1 MRRRAGTDP
10 DFVSLSAAD
19 VGSAF
24 RSDSRQ
30 GVSMNAPVIRHEQRQ
45 TQSLTPRLQQAVRLL
60 QLSSLD
66 FAQEVQQAIGSNPFL
81 DVEEPEGEA
90 SANGEKGARASAIEA
105 DGDVTVAV
113 AEGVPAAPE
122 QITQLEAGEA
132 PWEGEAWSQFNR
144 GDGQSSPRLF
154 GGLDV
159 DAGEL
164 TPMHLTLRDHLHR
177 QIGVQPLS
185 DRDAAIVRAII
196 ESLDEDGYLR
206 IDLEEVGH
214 LIGADPVPEMEE
226 MQVALR
232 LVQSL
237 DPAGVGARDLRECL
251 LLQLEDQHIRANGHA
266 ESPIVIAKPG
276 SGISEQQIRHIAR
289 NVVDRYLANVAARE
303 FTCIARELGVPSR
316 SVDLACECIR
326 HLDPRPG
333 WRFGALDVRYVTP
346 DVVVRKV
353 HGVWAVALNPA
364 VVPRVSLNHTYAAL
378 FRQHRDSRHAD
389 LAAQLQEARWMV
401 RNVEQ
406 RFSTI
411 LQVAEAIVARQRQY
425 FEHGELAMRP
435 LGLKEIADEV
445 GMHEST
451 VSRVTNNKYMDTP
464 NGIVELKF
472 FFSRALPDAQG
483 GSASAT
489 AIRGVIKDLIAAE
502 NPRTPLS
509 DAQIARLLARQGLR
523 LARRT
528 VTKYRQMLQVP
539 PVELRRQRA
548 SLQ

>member
-1 MRRRAGTDP
+1 M
-10 DFVSLSAAD
+10 S
-19 VGSAF
+19 
-24 RSDSRQ
+24 
-30 GVSMNAPVIRHEQRQ
+30 APVIRHEQRQ
-45 TQSLTPRLQQAVRLL
+45 TQTLTPRLQQAVRLL
-60 QLSSLD
+60 QLSSLE
-66 FAQEVQQAIGSNPFL
+66 FAQEVQQAMGSNPFL
-81 DVEEPEGEA
+81 EVEEAEGE
-90 SANGEKGARASAIEA
+90 SPA
-105 DGDVTVAV
+105 DGDKAARATATAETEPAEVTVPTETVIAS
-113 AEGVPAAPE
+113 PE
-122 QITQLEAGEA
+122 QVTHLEAAEA

-144 GDGQSSPRLF
+144 GAGHSNPRLF
-154 GGLDV
+154 GGIEADV
-159 DAGEL
+159 GEL

-177 QIGVQPLS
+177 QIGVKPLEE
-185 DRDAAIVRAII
+185 RDAAVIQAII

-206 IDLEEVGH
+206 IALEEVAALTG
-214 LIGADPVPEMEE
+214 LEPAPDAEE
-226 MQVALR
+226 MQIALR

-237 DPAGVGARDLRECL
+237 EPAGVGARDLRECL
-251 LLQLEDQHIRANGHA
+251 LLQLADESVSGAVETRGAARLRAGQCPSDA
-266 ESPIVIAKPG
+266 QVREV
-276 SGISEQQIRHIAR
+276 AR
-289 NVVDRYLANVAARE
+289 RIVDRFLPNVAARE

-316 SVDLACECIR
+316 LVDLACECIR

-333 WRFGALDVRYVTP
+333 WRFGALDARYVTP

-353 HGVWAVALNPA
+353 HGMWAVALNPA

-378 FRQHRDSRHAD
+378 FRQHRDARHAD

-411 LQVAEAIVARQRQY
+411 LQVAEAIVARQRAY

-435 LGLKEIADEV
+435 MGLKEIADEV

-502 NPRTPLS
+502 NPHAPLS

-539 PVELRRQRA
+539 AVELRRQRA
-548 SLQ
+548 NLQ

>member
-1 MRRRAGTDP
+1 M
-10 DFVSLSAAD
+10 SAPAL
-19 VGSAF
+19 
-24 RSDSRQ
+24 
-30 GVSMNAPVIRHEQRQ
+30 RHEQRQ
-45 TQSLTPRLQQAVRLL
+45 TQTLTPRLQQAVRLL
-60 QLSSLD
+60 QLSSLE

-81 DVEEPEGEA
+81 EAEEVEGEA
-90 SANGEKGARASAIEA
+90 PVNGDKAARATAAKENEIE
-105 DGDVTVAV
+105 VAV
-113 AEGVPAAPE
+113 VSESVAASQE
-122 QITQLEAGEA
+122 RVTHLEASEA

-144 GDGQSSPRLF
+144 GDGHSNSRLF
-154 GGLDV
+154 GGIEADV
-159 DAGEL
+159 GEL

-177 QIGVQPLS
+177 QIGVKPLGP
-185 DRDAAIVRAII
+185 RDATVAKAII

-206 IDLEEVGH
+206 IALDE
-214 LIGADPVPEMEE
+214 
-226 MQVALR
+226 VALLTGLDPIPEHEDLQIALK

-237 DPAGVGARDLRECL
+237 EPAGVGARDLRECL
-251 LLQLEDQHIRANGHA
+251 LLQLQDEQSGGGSDPARSMARPRAGQC
-266 ESPIVIAKPG
+266 P
-276 SGISEQQIRHIAR
+276 SGAQIRNAAR
-289 NVVDRYLANVAARE
+289 SVVDRFLPNVAARE

-316 SVDLACECIR
+316 IVDLACDCIR

-333 WRFGALDVRYVTP
+333 WRFGAPDVRYVTP

-364 VVPRVSLNHTYAAL
+364 VVPRVSLNHTYASL
-378 FRQHRDSRHAD
+378 FRQHRDARHAD

-406 RFSTI
+406 RFGTI

-435 LGLKEIADEV
+435 MGLKEIADEV

-489 AIRGVIKDLIAAE
+489 AIRGVIKDLVAAE
-502 NPRTPLS
+502 NPHAPLS

-539 PVELRRQRA
+539 AVELRRQRA
-548 SLQ
+548 NLQ

>member
-1 MRRRAGTDP
+1 
-10 DFVSLSAAD
+10 
-19 VGSAF
+19 
-24 RSDSRQ
+24 
-30 GVSMNAPVIRHEQRQ
+30 VIRHEQRQ
-45 TQSLTPRLQQAVRLL
+45 TQTLTPRLQQAVRLL
-60 QLSSLD
+60 QLSSLE

-81 DVEEPEGEA
+81 EVEDGEGEA
-90 SANGEKGARASAIEA
+90 PLNGEKSSAAAPVAAETET
-105 DGDVTVAV
+105 DVTVAV
-113 AEGVPAAPE
+113 ADVDADSAAAAPE
-122 QITQLEAGEA
+122 QVTQLEAGEA

-144 GDGQSSPRLF
+144 GEGQNNPRLY
-154 GGLDV
+154 GGIDADV
-159 DAGEL
+159 GEL
-164 TPMHLTLRDHLHR
+164 TPVHLTLRDHLHR
-177 QIGVQPLS
+177 QIGVTQLS
-185 DRDAAIVRAII
+185 RRDAAIVDAII

-206 IDLEEVGH
+206 IDIGEIGRLTGLDPAPDEEE
-214 LIGADPVPEMEE
+214 LQI
-226 MQVALR
+226 ALK

-237 DPAGVGARDLRECL
+237 EPAGVGARDLRECL
-251 LLQLEDQHIRANGHA
+251 LLQLQDGHLHNNGHTPG
-266 ESPIVIAKPG
+266 PIARPKPG
-276 SGISEQQIRHIAR
+276 ANISEEQIRQIACS
-289 NVVDRYLANVAARE
+289 VVDRYLSNVAARE
-303 FTCIARELGVPSR
+303 FTCIARELGVPGR
-316 SVDLACECIR
+316 CVDLACECIR

-364 VVPRVSLNHTYAAL
+364 VVPRVCLNHTYAAL

-411 LQVAEAIVARQRQY
+411 LQVAEAIVARQKQY

-435 LGLKEIADEV
+435 MGLKEIADEV

-502 NPRTPLS
+502 NPHAPLS
-509 DAQIARLLARQGLR
+509 DAQIARLLVRQGLR

-539 PVELRRQRA
+539 PVELRRQKA
-548 SLQ
+548 NLQ

>member
-1 MRRRAGTDP
+1 MTTTP
-10 DFVSLSAAD
+10 S
-19 VGSAF
+19 
-24 RSDSRQ
+24 
-30 GVSMNAPVIRHEQRQ
+30 IRHEQRQ
-45 TQSLTPRLQQAVRLL
+45 TQTLTPRLQQAVRLL
-60 QLSSLD
+60 QLSSLE

-81 DVEEPEGEA
+81 EVEEIESESSSTGEGGAQAHAAEA
-90 SANGEKGARASAIEA
+90 EA
-105 DGDVTVAV
+105 DVATVV
-113 AEGVPAAPE
+113 ADAALPTPE
-122 QITQLEAGEA
+122 QVTQLEAAEA
-132 PWEGEAWSQFNR
+132 PWEGEAWSQFSRTEAHNN
-144 GDGQSSPRLF
+144 PRLF
-154 GGLDV
+154 GGLDADV
-159 DAGEL
+159 GEL

-177 QIGVQPLS
+177 QIGVKPLPA
-185 DRDAAIVRAII
+185 RDAAIADSII

-206 IDLEEVGH
+206 IDLEDIARLTGLE
-214 LIGADPVPEMEE
+214 PVPDEGEI
-226 MQVALR
+226 QIALK

-251 LLQLEDQHIRANGHA
+251 LLQLQEDPGRASGSAQQPIILAKSGHA
-266 ESPIVIAKPG
+266 
-276 SGISEQQIRHIAR
+276 ISEEQIRLVAR
-289 NVVDRYLANVAARE
+289 SVVDRFLANVAARE
-303 FTCIARELGVPSR
+303 FTSIARELGIPGR
-316 SVDLACECIR
+316 NVDLACECIR

-333 WRFGALDVRYVTP
+333 WRFGASDVRYVTP

-353 HGVWAVALNPA
+353 HGLWAVALNPA

-411 LQVAEAIVARQRQY
+411 LQVAEAIVARQKQY

-435 LGLKEIADEV
+435 MGLKEIADEV

-502 NPRTPLS
+502 NPHAPLS

-528 VTKYRQMLQVP
+528 VTKYRQMLQVA

-548 SLQ
+548 NLQ

>member
-1 MRRRAGTDP
+1 
-10 DFVSLSAAD
+10 
-19 VGSAF
+19 
-24 RSDSRQ
+24 
-30 GVSMNAPVIRHEQRQ
+30 MNAPVIRHEQRQ
-45 TQSLTPRLQQAVRLL
+45 TQTLTPRLQQAVRLL
-60 QLSSLD
+60 QLSSLE

-81 DVEEPEGEA
+81 DADEVESDAAPG
-90 SANGEKGARASAIEA
+90 SANSSPEPQPLDGNGVASV
-105 DGDVTVAV
+105 DGVAT
-113 AEGVPAAPE
+113 PE
-122 QITQLEAGEA
+122 QVVQLEAAEA

-144 GDGQSSPRLF
+144 GERHANPRLF
-154 GGLDV
+154 NGLDADV
-159 DAGEL
+159 GEL
-164 TPMHLTLRDHLHR
+164 TPDHPTLRDNLRR
-177 QIGVQPLS
+177 QVGVKPLS
-185 DRDAAIVRAII
+185 TRDAAIVGAII

-206 IDLEEVGH
+206 IDLQE
-214 LIGADPVPEMEE
+214 IGRLTALDPVPDEE
-226 MQVALR
+226 ELHIALR

-237 DPAGVGARDLRECL
+237 EPAGVGARDLRECL
-251 LLQLEDQHIRANGHA
+251 LLQLQDGQPSVNGQP
-266 ESPIVIAKPG
+266 EPRLVLPRSG
-276 SGISEQQIRHIAR
+276 NGISDEQVRQLACR
-289 NVVDRYLANVAARE
+289 VVQRYLSNVAARE
-303 FTCIARELGVPSR
+303 FTSIARELGVPGR
-316 SVDLACECIR
+316 CVDLACDRIR

-353 HGVWAVALNPA
+353 RGVWSVALNPA

-411 LQVAEAIVARQRQY
+411 LQVAEAIVARQKQY

-435 LGLKEIADEV
+435 MGLKEIADEV

-489 AIRGVIKDLIAAE
+489 AIRGVIKDLIGAE
-502 NPRTPLS
+502 NPHAPLS

-539 PVELRRQRA
+539 AVELRRQRA
-548 SLQ
+548 NLQ

>member
-1 MRRRAGTDP
+1 MSTTPA
-10 DFVSLSAAD
+10 
-19 VGSAF
+19 
-24 RSDSRQ
+24 
-30 GVSMNAPVIRHEQRQ
+30 IRHEQRQ
-45 TQSLTPRLQQAVRLL
+45 TQTLTPRLQQAVRLL
-60 QLSSLD
+60 QLSSLE

-81 DVEEPEGEA
+81 DVEETESESSSTGEGNA
-90 SANGEKGARASAIEA
+90 QAHSAEVEA
-105 DGDVTVAV
+105 DVATVV
-113 AEGVPAAPE
+113 ADAALPAPE
-122 QITQLEAGEA
+122 QVTQLEAAEA
-132 PWEGEAWSQFNR
+132 PWEGEAWSQFSRNEAHNN
-144 GDGQSSPRLF
+144 PRLF
-154 GGLDV
+154 GGLDADV
-159 DAGEL
+159 GEL

-177 QIGVQPLS
+177 QIGVKPLPA
-185 DRDAAIVRAII
+185 RDATIAGSII

-206 IDLEEVGH
+206 IGLEDIAQLTGLE
-214 LIGADPVPEMEE
+214 PVPDEGE
-226 MQVALR
+226 MQIALK

-251 LLQLEDQHIRANGHA
+251 LLQLQEDPGRANGSTQPIILAKSGHA
-266 ESPIVIAKPG
+266 V
-276 SGISEQQIRHIAR
+276 SEEQVRLVAR
-289 NVVDRYLANVAARE
+289 SVVDRFLANVAARE
-303 FTCIARELGVPSR
+303 FTSIARELGIPGR
-316 SVDLACECIR
+316 NVDLACECIR

-333 WRFGALDVRYVTP
+333 WRFGAADVRYVTP

-353 HGVWAVALNPA
+353 HGLWAVALNPA

-411 LQVAEAIVARQRQY
+411 LQVAEAIVARQKQY

-435 LGLKEIADEV
+435 MGLKEIADEV

-502 NPRTPLS
+502 NPHAPLS

-528 VTKYRQMLQVP
+528 VTKYRQMLQVA

-548 SLQ
+548 NLQ

>member
-1 MRRRAGTDP
+1 MT
-10 DFVSLSAAD
+10 
-19 VGSAF
+19 
-24 RSDSRQ
+24 
-30 GVSMNAPVIRHEQRQ
+30 MTAPVIRHEQRQ
-45 TQSLTPRLQQAVRLL
+45 TQTLTPRLQQAVRLL
-60 QLSSLD
+60 QLSSLE
-66 FAQEVQQAIGSNPFL
+66 FAQEVQQAISSNPFL
-81 DVEEPEGEA
+81 DADESDNEAPASSDNSNPAPALLDGEGA
-90 SANGEKGARASAIEA
+90 A
-105 DGDVTVAV
+105 T
-113 AEGVPAAPE
+113 VPAESAAATPE
-122 QITQLEAGEA
+122 QVTQLEAAEA

-144 GDGQSSPRLF
+144 SDGQNNPRLF
-154 GGLDV
+154 GGLDADV
-159 DAGEL
+159 GEL
-164 TPMHLTLRDHLHR
+164 TPIHLTLRDHLHR
-177 QIGVQPLS
+177 QMGVKPLS
-185 DRDAAIVRAII
+185 KRDAAVAGAII
-196 ESLDEDGYLR
+196 ESLDDDGYLR
-206 IDLEEVGH
+206 IDLGEVARLTGVDPLPDEEELH
-214 LIGADPVPEMEE
+214 I
-226 MQVALR
+226 ALR

-237 DPAGVGARDLRECL
+237 EPAGVGARDLRECL
-251 LLQLEDQHIRANGHA
+251 LLQLQDDKPRSNGQP
-266 ESPIVIAKPG
+266 ELRVVLPKSG
-276 SGISEQQIRHIAR
+276 NGISEDQIRQLAR
-289 NVVDRYLANVAARE
+289 SVVDRYLSNVAARE
-303 FTCIARELGVPSR
+303 FTCIARELGVPGR
-316 SVDLACECIR
+316 CVDLACECIR

-333 WRFGALDVRYVTP
+333 WRFGAADVRYVTP
-346 DVVVRKV
+346 DVVVRKI
-353 HGVWAVALNPA
+353 HGMWAVALNPA

-411 LQVAEAIVARQRQY
+411 LQVAEAIVARQKQY

-435 LGLKEIADEV
+435 MGLKEIADEV

-502 NPRTPLS
+502 NPRAPLS

-539 PVELRRQRA
+539 AVELRRQRA
-548 SLQ
+548 NLQ

>member
-1 MRRRAGTDP
+1 MLARI
-10 DFVSLSAAD
+10 LSD
-19 VGSAF
+19 LLCNRFEVERSRGSIPC
-24 RSDSRQ
+24 Q
-30 GVSMNAPVIRHEQRQ
+30 GVSMSAPVIRHEQRQ
-45 TQSLTPRLQQAVRLL
+45 TQTLTPRLQQAVRLL
-60 QLSSLD
+60 QLSSLE

-81 DVEEPEGEA
+81 ESEEAEGETPT
-90 SANGEKGARASAIEA
+90 NGEKTQALDAER
-105 DGDVTVAV
+105 DGVAAAAAEV
-113 AEGVPAAPE
+113 APAPE
-122 QITQLEAGEA
+122 QITQLEAADA

-144 GDGQSSPRLF
+144 SDAHNNPRLF
-154 GGLDV
+154 GGLDADV
-159 DAGEL
+159 GEL

-177 QIGVQPLS
+177 QIGVKPLS
-185 DRDAAIVRAII
+185 PRDAAVASAII

-206 IDLEEVGH
+206 IDLAEIPRLTG
-214 LIGADPVPEMEE
+214 LDPAPDEEE
-226 MQVALR
+226 MHIALR

-237 DPAGVGARDLRECL
+237 EPAGVGARDLRECL
-251 LLQLEDQHIRANGHA
+251 LLQLQDEQGKMNGMNGHV
-266 ESPIVIAKPG
+266 EPRMTIPKSG
-276 SGISEQQIRHIAR
+276 NGISEEQIRHLAR
-289 NVVDRYLANVAARE
+289 SVVDRYLSNVAARE
-303 FTCIARELGVPSR
+303 FTCIARELGVPGR
-316 SVDLACECIR
+316 CVDLACECIR

-333 WRFGALDVRYVTP
+333 WRFGAPDVRYVTP

-364 VVPRVSLNHTYAAL
+364 VVPRVCLNHTYAAL

-411 LQVAEAIVARQRQY
+411 LQVAEAIVARQKQY
-425 FEHGELAMRP
+425 FDHGELAMRP
-435 LGLKEIADEV
+435 MGLKEIADEV

-502 NPRTPLS
+502 NPHAPLS

-539 PVELRRQRA
+539 AVELRRQRA
-548 SLQ
+548 NLQ

>member
-1 MRRRAGTDP
+1 
-10 DFVSLSAAD
+10 
-19 VGSAF
+19 
-24 RSDSRQ
+24 
-30 GVSMNAPVIRHEQRQ
+30 MNAPVIRHEQRQ
-45 TQSLTPRLQQAVRLL
+45 TQTLTPRLQQAVRLL
-60 QLSSLD
+60 QLSSLE

-81 DVEEPEGEA
+81 DADEAESEAVSAADNNSQEPAPLDG
-90 SANGEKGARASAIEA
+90 NGLAAAV
-105 DGDVTVAV
+105 DGIAT
-113 AEGVPAAPE
+113 PE
-122 QITQLEAGEA
+122 QIVQLEAADA

-144 GDGQSSPRLF
+144 AERHANPRLF
-154 GGLDV
+154 NGLDADV
-159 DAGEL
+159 GEL
-164 TPMHLTLRDHLHR
+164 TPDQPTLRDHLRR
-177 QIGVQPLS
+177 QVGVKPLS
-185 DRDAAIVRAII
+185 KRDAVIAQAII

-206 IDLEEVGH
+206 IDLAEVAR
-214 LIGADPVPEMEE
+214 LTALDPVPDEE
-226 MQVALR
+226 ELHIALR

-237 DPAGVGARDLRECL
+237 EPAGVGARDLRECL
-251 LLQLEDQHIRANGHA
+251 LLQLQDGHPILNGHP
-266 ESPIVIAKPG
+266 EPRLVLPRSG
-276 SGISEQQIRHIAR
+276 NGISDEQVRQLACR
-289 NVVDRYLANVAARE
+289 VVQRYLSNVAARE
-303 FTCIARELGVPSR
+303 FTSIARELGVPGR
-316 SVDLACECIR
+316 CVDRACDCIR

-353 HGVWAVALNPA
+353 RGVWAVALNPA

-411 LQVAEAIVARQRQY
+411 LQVAEAIVARQKQY

-435 LGLKEIADEV
+435 MGLKEIADEV

-489 AIRGVIKDLIAAE
+489 AIRGVIKDLIGAE
-502 NPRTPLS
+502 NPHAPLS

-539 PVELRRQRA
+539 AVELRRQRA
-548 SLQ
+548 NLQ

>member
-1 MRRRAGTDP
+1 
-10 DFVSLSAAD
+10 
-19 VGSAF
+19 
-24 RSDSRQ
+24 
-30 GVSMNAPVIRHEQRQ
+30 MNAPAIRHEQRQ
-45 TQSLTPRLQQAVRLL
+45 TQTLTPRLQQAVRLL
-60 QLSSLD
+60 QLSSLE

-81 DVEEPEGEA
+81 EVEDVDSEA
-90 SANGEKGARASAIEA
+90 PVSSEKAARATAAAESEPVE
-105 DGDVTVAV
+105 VTVATENV
-113 AEGVPAAPE
+113 AATQE
-122 QITQLEAGEA
+122 QVTQLEAGEA

-144 GDGQSSPRLF
+144 GDGHSNPRLF
-154 GGLDV
+154 GGVEADV
-159 DAGEL
+159 GEL

-177 QIGVQPLS
+177 QIGVQPLQP
-185 DRDAAIVRAII
+185 RDVAVVKALI

-206 IDLEEVGH
+206 IPIEEVATLTG
-214 LIGADPVPEMEE
+214 LDPAPDQEE
-226 MQVALR
+226 MQIALK

-237 DPAGVGARDLRECL
+237 EPAGVGARDLRECL
-251 LLQLEDQHIRANGHA
+251 LLQLQDEAL
-266 ESPIVIAKPG
+266 ESPGDAARNALKPRVG
-276 SGISEQQIRHIAR
+276 ATPTEAQIRSVAR
-289 NVVDRYLANVAARE
+289 SVIDRFLPNVAARE
-303 FTCIARELGVPSR
+303 FTCIARELGVQSR
-316 SVDLACECIR
+316 MVDLACECIR
-326 HLDPRPG
+326 HLDPHPG
-333 WRFGALDVRYVTP
+333 WRFGATDVRYVIP

-378 FRQHRDSRHAD
+378 FRQHRDARHAD

-435 LGLKEIADEV
+435 MGLKEIADEV

-502 NPRTPLS
+502 NPHAPLS

-539 PVELRRQRA
+539 AVELRRQRA
-548 SLQ
+548 NLQ

>member
-1 MRRRAGTDP
+1 M
-10 DFVSLSAAD
+10 S
-19 VGSAF
+19 
-24 RSDSRQ
+24 
-30 GVSMNAPVIRHEQRQ
+30 APVIRHEQRQ
-45 TQSLTPRLQQAVRLL
+45 TQTLTPRLQQAVRLL
-60 QLSSLD
+60 QLSSLE

-81 DVEEPEGEA
+81 EAEEVDSEAPAKNDKAAQSMAVEAETEVTALVGESPTA
-90 SANGEKGARASAIEA
+90 
-105 DGDVTVAV
+105 T
-113 AEGVPAAPE
+113 PE
-122 QITQLEAGEA
+122 QITHLEAGEA

-144 GDGQSSPRLF
+144 GDGHSNPRLF
-154 GGLDV
+154 GGMDADV
-159 DAGEL
+159 GEL

-177 QIGVQPLS
+177 QMGVKALS
-185 DRDAAIVRAII
+185 PRDAELASAII

-206 IDLEEVGH
+206 IDLSEVARLTG
-214 LIGADPVPEMEE
+214 LEPVPDAEE
-226 MQVALR
+226 MQIALK

-237 DPAGVGARDLRECL
+237 EPAGVGARDLRECL
-251 LLQLEDQHIRANGHA
+251 LLQLQDGNFLRLNGLPD
-266 ESPIVIAKPG
+266 SPLVVNK
-276 SGISEQQIRHIAR
+276 SGVFSEEQIRQIAHS
-289 NVVDRYLANVAARE
+289 VVDRYLSNVAARE
-303 FTCIARELGVPSR
+303 FTCIARELGVPGR

-333 WRFGALDVRYVTP
+333 WRFGAPDVRYVIP

-364 VVPRVSLNHTYAAL
+364 VVPRVSLNHTYASL

-411 LQVAEAIVARQRQY
+411 LQVAEAIVARQKQY

-435 LGLKEIADEV
+435 MGLKEIADEV

-502 NPRTPLS
+502 NPHAPLS

-528 VTKYRQMLQVP
+528 VSKYRQMLQVP

-548 SLQ
+548 NLQ

>member
-1 MRRRAGTDP
+1 
-10 DFVSLSAAD
+10 
-19 VGSAF
+19 
-24 RSDSRQ
+24 
-30 GVSMNAPVIRHEQRQ
+30 MNAPMIRHEQRQ
-45 TQSLTPRLQQAVRLL
+45 TQTLTPRLQQAVRLL
-60 QLSSLD
+60 QLSSLE

-81 DVEEPEGEA
+81 DADDVESEA
-90 SANGEKGARASAIEA
+90 SQDSANGSQEPAPLDGNGIVAA
-105 DGDVTVAV
+105 DGV
-113 AEGVPAAPE
+113 AAPD
-122 QITQLEAGEA
+122 QIVQLEAADA

-144 GDGQSSPRLF
+144 GERHANPRLF
-154 GGLDV
+154 NGLDADV
-159 DAGEL
+159 GEL
-164 TPMHLTLRDHLHR
+164 TPDQPTLRDNLRR
-177 QIGVQPLS
+177 QVGVKPLS
-185 DRDAAIVRAII
+185 RRDAAIVGAII

-206 IDLEEVGH
+206 IELQE
-214 LIGADPVPEMEE
+214 IGRLTGVDPVPEEE
-226 MQVALR
+226 ELQIALR

-237 DPAGVGARDLRECL
+237 EPAGVGARDLRECL
-251 LLQLEDQHIRANGHA
+251 LLQLQDGQLGLNGQT
-266 ESPIVIAKPG
+266 EPRLVLPRSG
-276 SGISEQQIRHIAR
+276 NGISEEQIRELAR
-289 NVVDRYLANVAARE
+289 RVVQRYLSNVAARE
-303 FTCIARELGVPSR
+303 FTSIARELGVPGR
-316 SVDLACECIR
+316 CVDLACDCIR

-346 DVVVRKV
+346 DVIVRKV
-353 HGVWAVALNPA
+353 RGVWSVALNPA
-364 VVPRVSLNHTYAAL
+364 VVPRVSLNHSYAAL

-401 RNVEQ
+401 RNVDQ

-411 LQVAEAIVARQRQY
+411 LQVAEAIVGRQKQY
-425 FEHGELAMRP
+425 FDHGELAMRP
-435 LGLKEIADEV
+435 MGLKEIADEV

-489 AIRGVIKDLIAAE
+489 AIRGVIKDLIGAE
-502 NPRTPLS
+502 NPHAPLS

-539 PVELRRQRA
+539 AVELRRQRA
-548 SLQ
+548 NLQ

>member
-1 MRRRAGTDP
+1 M
-10 DFVSLSAAD
+10 S
-19 VGSAF
+19 
-24 RSDSRQ
+24 
-30 GVSMNAPVIRHEQRQ
+30 APVIRHEQRQ
-45 TQSLTPRLQQAVRLL
+45 TQTLTPRLQQAVRLL
-60 QLSSLD
+60 QLSSLE

-81 DVEEPEGEA
+81 EA
-90 SANGEKGARASAIEA
+90 EDTEAEAPANGEKSTHAPALDA
-105 DGDVTVAV
+105 DGEAAPVGT
-113 AEGVPAAPE
+113 EGTPATPE
-122 QITQLEAGEA
+122 QITQLEAGDA

-144 GDGQSSPRLF
+144 GEGHNNPRLF
-154 GGLDV
+154 GGLDADV
-159 DAGEL
+159 GEL
-164 TPMHLTLRDHLHR
+164 TPMLLTLRDHLHR
-177 QIGVQPLS
+177 QIGVKALS
-185 DRDAAIVRAII
+185 PRDATVAQAII

-206 IDLEEVGH
+206 IDLPEVAQLTG
-214 LIGADPVPEMEE
+214 LDPLPDDEE
-226 MQVALR
+226 MQIALR

-237 DPAGVGARDLRECL
+237 EPAGVGARDLRECL
-251 LLQLEDQHIRANGHA
+251 MLQLQDDLPSVNGHQ
-266 ESPIVIAKPG
+266 EGRLVIPK
-276 SGISEQQIRHIAR
+276 SGNGLSEEQIKRLAHS
-289 NVVDRYLANVAARE
+289 VVDRYLSNVAARE
-303 FTCIARELGVPSR
+303 FTCIARELGVPGR
-316 SVDLACECIR
+316 CVDLACECIR

-333 WRFGALDVRYVTP
+333 WRFGGTDVRYVTP

-353 HGVWAVALNPA
+353 HGIWAVALNPA

-435 LGLKEIADEV
+435 MGLKEIADEV

-502 NPRTPLS
+502 NPHAPLS
-509 DAQIARLLARQGLR
+509 DAQIARLLTRQGLR

-539 PVELRRQRA
+539 AVELRRQRA
-548 SLQ
+548 NLQ

>member
-1 MRRRAGTDP
+1 
-10 DFVSLSAAD
+10 
-19 VGSAF
+19 
-24 RSDSRQ
+24 
-30 GVSMNAPVIRHEQRQ
+30 MNAPVIRHEQRQ

-60 QLSSLD
+60 QLSSLE

-81 DVEEPEGEA
+81 EVDDVEGETPVNGEKAARANGAEGEA
-90 SANGEKGARASAIEA
+90 
-105 DGDVTVAV
+105 DTTVAV
-113 AEGVPAAPE
+113 AESAPTAPE

-144 GDGQSSPRLF
+144 GDGHSNPRLF

-164 TPMHLTLRDHLHR
+164 TPVHLTLRDHLHR

-185 DRDAAIVRAII
+185 PRDVALVHAII

-206 IDLEEVGH
+206 IGLEEVGR
-214 LIGADPVPEMEE
+214 LAGLDPAPDAEE
-226 MQVALR
+226 MHVALR

-237 DPAGVGARDLRECL
+237 DPVGVGARDLRECL
-251 LLQLEDQHIRANGHA
+251 LLQLGDDQDLRDRRAPA
-266 ESPIVIAKPG
+266 SIVSAK
-276 SGISEQQIRHIAR
+276 SGFSEQQIRHIAR
-289 NVVDRYLANVAARE
+289 SVVDRYLANVAARE
-303 FTCIARELGVPSR
+303 FTCIARELGVPGR
-316 SVDLACECIR
+316 GVDLACECIR

-353 HGVWAVALNPA
+353 HGVWSVALNPA

-435 LGLKEIADEV
+435 MGLKEIADEV

-502 NPRTPLS
+502 NPRAPLS

-548 SLQ
+548 NLQ